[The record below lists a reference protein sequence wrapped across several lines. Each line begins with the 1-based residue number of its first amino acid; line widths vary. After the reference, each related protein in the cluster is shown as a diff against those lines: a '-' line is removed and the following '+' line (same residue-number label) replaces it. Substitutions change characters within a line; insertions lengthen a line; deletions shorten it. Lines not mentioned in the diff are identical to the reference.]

1 MNATNHHISDK
12 VRMLKRSLK
21 VWNYNEFGNIDGN
34 IKKLE
39 NSIQHFDD
47 LSNER
52 DLDSQELELRKQAQT
67 DLWQWIK
74 RKELYRAQ
82 NSQTRWLKEGNRN
95 TKFFHDVAS
104 NKRRKNTI
112 GSIDTDGETMNDP
125 SRIKSE
131 AVNFF
136 KNIFRDNFASRPVFE
151 DLQFNQLSHEQAT
164 SLTQPFSWC
173 CSGILW
179 LRQGSEAWRFQVRQ
193 KCMRHH
199 QGRYV
204 QDCSRILGQST
215 ISSWQQRGIHCTYSK
230 NHQSFEFQGLS
241 PN

>member
-164 SLTQPFSWC
+164 SLTQPFSNEEIDAAVASC
-173 CSGILW
+173 DSNKAPRPDGFKFVKSACDIIK
-179 LRQGSEAWRFQVRQ
+179 EDMYKIV
-193 KCMRHH
+193 H
-199 QGRYV
+199 
-204 QDCSRILGQST
+204 
-215 ISSWQQRGIHCTYSK
+215 
-230 NHQSFEFQGLS
+230 EF
-241 PN
+241 